1 MSFCVLK
8 RRIKR
13 RFAELSALPQLLK
26 KAGQQGGGF
35 SFTDAAEYLWA
46 VVEGQGKEVGHA
58 AAAASFPVWRGK
70 H

>member
-1 MSFCVLK
+1 MSFSV
-8 RRIKR
+8 
-13 RFAELSALPQLLK
+13 FPALTQLLE
-26 KAGQQGGGF
+26 KAGQQLGGF